1 MKLLKQEY
9 QFVNNLPSSSRII
22 TLVFLGLLYTNFTYG
37 QRYKSAPLYD
47 FFQQHADSTII
58 LSHLQ
63 TIYEYPDYYIVSK
76 TGDTINMY
84 TYRYYAP
91 VKTSGKVDVPKAIAQ
106 RVNKVNYE
114 VMKGLPDINAL
125 FQVKVVSKDSLN
137 LLWKAINRE
146 HIWQAKDDN
155 VDGKG
160 CPIIPGKDN
169 VSLYDGG
176 GPIFRLLTKEGS
188 KELEFYAPN
197 FFEEYCPGRK
207 GRISALTVEKLFKD
221 YFTAAG
227 EKDFGKHRILTTTFR
242 SMF

>member
-9 QFVNNLPSSSRII
+9 QFVNNRSNSLFL
-22 TLVFLGLLYTNFTYG
+22 TKLVFLFLFWTNVTYG
-37 QRYKSAPLYD
+37 QRHNSAPLFE

-63 TIYEYPDYYIVSK
+63 TIYDYPEYYIVSK

-91 VKTSGKVDVPKAIAQ
+91 IKTPGKVDVPKAIAQ
-106 RVNKVNYE
+106 RVNKTNYE
-114 VMKGLPDINAL
+114 AMRALPDINAL
-125 FQVKVVSKDSLN
+125 FQVKVVSKDTLN
-137 LLWKAINRE
+137 RLWNAISRE
-146 HIWQAKDDN
+146 RIWEIKDDKM
-155 VDGKG
+155 DGKG
-160 CPIIPGKDN
+160 CPIIPGKEN
-169 VSLYDGG
+169 VSLFDGG

-207 GRISALTVEKLFKD
+207 GRISAVRVEKLFKD

-227 EKDFGKHRILTTTFR
+227 EKDFGKHRKLKTTFR